1 MLCDLLQKA
10 EKRGAIG
17 MRKPLIGVLSTTLC
31 LPVLQC
37 ALELNMDTLEP
48 IARKSEFSAFYAFL
62 PHNLNF
68 SLNDLQ
74 NAKTPKLAKY
84 IRK

>member
-1 MLCDLLQKA
+1 VLWVRVLDLN
-10 EKRGAIG
+10 RD
-17 MRKPLIGVLSTTLC
+17 
-31 LPVLQC
+31 
-37 ALELNMDTLEP
+37 ELKP